1 MELERRVSGF
11 SSLFSHLF
19 FKIKSP
25 RCLLWGLLVSCVGAA
40 VPEHR
45 AGAVRLQPTSQGGKT
60 LRNSS
65 LAGSVRFCNGSRP
78 DPGAGESGLT
88 PKPGWA
94 GAGVTHGDAAARGR
108 PCPFVPCFGV
118 GPSLF
123 RGLDNPKNQ
132 RCRRERAGSETG
144 PGVSEG
150 GWGQCQGRS
159 SPGVGICRR
168 GEDSEPSVQ
177 GVLITKS
184 LIIFSVRVVA
194 DSVRV
199 VVFLIRDQSVG
210 NCVVNTSQG
219 QVWDL
224 TAGPGPGEAAQ
235 PGMGSGIVLNSHIC
249 FPGLRS

>member
-1 MELERRVSGF
+1 MFRGIPSSHCRFVPKHLQVALALSHQARDGLEAVPEGMRITVCHGAGKEGF
-11 SSLFSHLF
+11 RLSSLFSHLF

-94 GAGVTHGDAAARGR
+94 GAGVTHGDAAARGH

-150 GWGQCQGRS
+150 G
-159 SPGVGICRR
+159 
-168 GEDSEPSVQ
+168 
-177 GVLITKS
+177 
-184 LIIFSVRVVA
+184 
-194 DSVRV
+194 
-199 VVFLIRDQSVG
+199 
-210 NCVVNTSQG
+210 
-219 QVWDL
+219 
-224 TAGPGPGEAAQ
+224 
-235 PGMGSGIVLNSHIC
+235 
-249 FPGLRS
+249 